1 MRSMDDMMNM
11 SFDELRSSIAP
22 AGPTQTRALRMPTP
36 EVPDH
41 AQELDVYLAGP
52 GADEACG
59 RGSGAHGAVRALDP
73 DRADAACL
81 GKRDFILF
89 ENLDQAPTA
98 RRGAT
103 PRLTP
108 RRARRRPALAS
119 ASSSS
124 PSADPAHRTVP
135 RRISQQVWRAG

>member
-1 MRSMDDMMNM
+1 MQPSMDDMMNM

-22 AGPTQTRALRMPTP
+22 AGPTQNRALRMPTP

-52 GADEACG
+52 GADEA
-59 RGSGAHGAVRALDP
+59 SAHARGAVRALDP
-73 DRADAACL
+73 ARADAACL

-135 RRISQQVWRAG
+135 RRISQRVWRAG